1 MTTFLLTFETITP
14 ESAALGDVAES
25 GVLYEGISLREAIN
39 EMDGAETI
47 EANEYPVQSP
57 RWVTGYGTHE
67 DYLSGE
73 VGNISLHFPEHLTP
87 STRRRIVR
95 LLEAQL

>member
-39 EMDGAETI
+39 EMEGAETV
-47 EANEYPVQSP
+47 EANEYPLHSP

-95 LLEAQL
+95 LIEAQR

>member
-14 ESAALGDVAES
+14 ESAALGDVAEH
-25 GVLYEGISLREAIN
+25 GVLYEAITLREAL
-39 EMDGAETI
+39 EQFEGAETV
-47 EANEYPVQSP
+47 EANEFPVRSP

>member
-1 MTTFLLTFETITP
+1 MTTFLLTFETVTP
-14 ESAALGDVAES
+14 ESAALGDVAEH
-25 GVLYEGISLREAIN
+25 GVLYEAITLREAL
-39 EMDGAETI
+39 EQFEGAEII
-47 EANEYPVQSP
+47 EANEYPVQSS

>member
-14 ESAALGDVAES
+14 ESAAMGDAAER
-25 GVLYEGISLREAIN
+25 GVLYEGITLREAL
-39 EMDGAETI
+39 EQLEGAETI
-47 EANEYPVQSP
+47 EANEYPVQCP

>member
-14 ESAALGDVAES
+14 ESAEQGDVAEH
-25 GVLYEGISLREAIN
+25 GVLYEAITLREAL
-39 EMDGAETI
+39 EQLEGAETI
-47 EANEYPVQSP
+47 EANEYPLQCP